1 VQFGSQI
8 EGFGAAATVPS
19 GRARRVC
26 GALAALFHAS
36 PVVRLRSNHSMSV
49 PRPDHDARTSM
60 RMFGRLQLLRL
71 LGKSERTMA
80 WLAVERDGAER
91 MLVLPRSQ
99 PREAALL
106 EQWTQ
111 AVRRAARLSHPQLTP
126 VIGVGVQDGWPFVMH
141 DLRGRATLA
150 DRLPRDGWP
159 GAEAALLALQA
170 LRGLAYAHDAGVAH
184 HDLQPWL
191 LLVDDQGMLGVAGF
205 AVGRPLDAADE
216 GNGTGTLHALDAPG
230 RRAQRSAAERD
241 VLSFGV
247 LMHALLTGAMPLD
260 ANDAGRVVASLP
272 PLGRDLVRLP
282 WSSARPIADALRA
295 IVNRA
300 TDRQERQRYH
310 NARTFARALEGWLQA
325 ESAQSG
331 GVLALL
337 GDRLRASGVLPSSPG
352 AAARVARLALMERE
366 RTSVLSEVVLE
377 DLALAFEL
385 LRSVNSAQVRGA
397 LVAGNGP
404 VLTVRRAIAMLGLE
418 GVRRCALA
426 LRPWPGPLDGAG
438 AEQLARLMERCR
450 RAGRVALA
458 LRPPGYDGEVA
469 YLVTLLQALGWL
481 VVQYHFADETRQ
493 IDRLMQPAP
502 AAREGETSELGMGEE
517 AAAYAVLGVDIE
529 SIGSA
534 VARGW
539 GLGDGMQLMIRR
551 LPRATPVR
559 EPESDDELLRTL
571 GSCAHEAVEALSA
584 PVPAAALE
592 KVARRYGRALGLR
605 PRDLQDA
612 LYGGTEGPISQPG
625 LTAAMP
631 LEALD
636 GRVGACSA
644 AGPVR
649 PDVR

>member
-1 VQFGSQI
+1 MRFGL
-8 EGFGAAATVPS
+8 P
-19 GRARRVC
+19 RRVC
-26 GALAALFHAS
+26 GALAALFQPS
-36 PVVRLRSNHSMSV
+36 PTARLRSNARMYV
-49 PRPDHDARTSM
+49 PRSENDARAPV

-91 MLVLPRSQ
+91 MLVLPRAQ

-106 EQWTQ
+106 EQWNQ
-111 AVRRAARLSHPQLTP
+111 GVRRASRLSHPQLTP
-126 VIGVGVQDGWPFVMH
+126 VIGIGVQDGWPFVLH
-141 DLRGRATLA
+141 DMRGRATLA

-159 GAEAALLALQA
+159 GAEAAPLALQA
-170 LRGLAYAHDAGVAH
+170 LRGLAYAHDAGVDHA
-184 HDLQPWL
+184 DLQPWL
-191 LLVDDQGMLGVAGF
+191 LLVDDQGTLGVAGF
-205 AVGRPLDAADE
+205 AVGRPLDSAHE
-216 GNGTGTLHALDAPG
+216 GVGAGMLHALDAPG

-241 VLSFGV
+241 VLAFGV
-247 LMHALLTGAMPLD
+247 LMHALLTGALPLD
-260 ANDAGRVVASLP
+260 ATDAGRVVASLP
-272 PLGRDLVRLP
+272 PLGRDIIRLP
-282 WSSARPIADALRA
+282 WSAPRPIADALRA

-310 NARTFARALEGWLQA
+310 NARTFGRALEGWLQA
-325 ESAQSG
+325 ESAQTG

-337 GDRLRASGVLPSSPG
+337 GDRLRAAGVLPSSPG
-352 AAARVARLALMERE
+352 ASERAARLALMERE
-366 RTSVLSEVVLE
+366 RTSVLAEVVLE

-404 VLTVRRAIAMLGLE
+404 VFTVRRAIAMLGMD

-426 LRPWPGPLDGAG
+426 LRPWPGPLDDAG
-438 AEQLARLMERCR
+438 AAQLTRLIERCR
-450 RAGRVALA
+450 HAGRVAVA

-481 VVQYHFADETRQ
+481 VVQYHFAEEARQ
-493 IDRLMQPAP
+493 IDRLMQAAP
-502 AAREGETSELGMGEE
+502 AEREGESSEPGMNEE
-517 AAAYAVLGVDIE
+517 GAAYAVLGVDIE

-534 VARGW
+534 VARWW
-539 GLGDGMQLMIRR
+539 GLGDGMQVMIRR

-559 EPESDDELLRTL
+559 QPETDDELLRTL

-584 PVPAAALE
+584 PVPATALE

-605 PRDLQDA
+605 LRDLQDA
-612 LYGGTEGPISQPG
+612 LHGGMEGPISQPG

-631 LEALD
+631 LDALD
-636 GRVGACSA
+636 GHAGASPV
-644 AGPVR
+644 AGLVR
-649 PDVR
+649 PAAR

>member
-1 VQFGSQI
+1 
-8 EGFGAAATVPS
+8 
-19 GRARRVC
+19 
-26 GALAALFHAS
+26 
-36 PVVRLRSNHSMSV
+36 
-49 PRPDHDARTSM
+49 
-60 RMFGRLQLLRL
+60 
-71 LGKSERTMA
+71 MA

-111 AVRRAARLSHPQLTP
+111 SVRRAARLSHPQLAP
-126 VIGVGVQDGWPFVMH
+126 VIGIGVQDGWPFVLH

-159 GAEAALLALQA
+159 GAEAAPLALQA

-184 HDLQPWL
+184 DDLQPWL

-205 AVGRPLDAADE
+205 AVGRPLDSADE
-216 GNGTGTLHALDAPG
+216 GQGAGMLHALDAPG

-247 LMHALLTGAMPLD
+247 LMHALLTGALPLD
-260 ANDAGRVVASLP
+260 ATDAGRVVASLP

-282 WSSARPIADALRA
+282 WSGARPIADALRA

-310 NARTFARALEGWLQA
+310 NARTFGRALEGWLQA

-337 GDRLRASGVLPSSPG
+337 GDRLRAAGVLPSSPG
-352 AAARVARLALMERE
+352 AAARAARLALMERE
-366 RTSVLSEVVLE
+366 RTSVLAEVVLE

-426 LRPWPGPLDGAG
+426 LRPWPGPLDGAS
-438 AEQLARLMERCR
+438 AAQLASLMERCR

-481 VVQYHFADETRQ
+481 VVQYHFADEARQ

-502 AAREGETSELGMGEE
+502 AARQGESSEPGMSEE
-517 AAAYAVLGVDIE
+517 AAAYAVLGVDFD

-534 VARGW
+534 VARWW

-559 EPESDDELLRTL
+559 QPESDDELLRTL
-571 GSCAHEAVEALSA
+571 GSCAHEAVEAMSA
-584 PVPAAALE
+584 PLPAAALE
-592 KVARRYGRALGLR
+592 KVTRRYGRALGLR

-612 LYGGTEGPISQPG
+612 LHGGMEGPISQPG

-636 GRVGACSA
+636 GRAGTSPA

-649 PDVR
+649 PVAR